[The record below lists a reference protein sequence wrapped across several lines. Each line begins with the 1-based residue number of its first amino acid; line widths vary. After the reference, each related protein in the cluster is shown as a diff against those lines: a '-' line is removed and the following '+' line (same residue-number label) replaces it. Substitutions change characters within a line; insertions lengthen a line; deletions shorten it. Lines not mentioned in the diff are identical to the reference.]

1 MKQVLSRIVPKTLAG
16 QLIALLIVVLLIG
29 QVINLTLIVGERRIQ
44 LRTVQYRN
52 FISETVEHVKRLPE
66 FDDAE
71 VPFSVLQNEK
81 MPGAFFITKK
91 NHAAIAPRAQR
102 LEKYENLYADS
113 LRAAG
118 IEPLSVM
125 VVRLDKL
132 RAGQRL
138 PPPPRARENGR
149 RPPPRRR
156 PGERPRSDR
165 QGGDRQGQDRGPGRP
180 GEFRPP
186 NPNTASDPD
195 MQVLIL
201 SAELRPGIWFNA
213 QVPHYALA
221 AITSRL
227 LLATAILLGLTV
239 LAVWVFARRITRPLS
254 ELTTATGQL
263 GRGENITE
271 LTEHGPQDIREAAAA
286 FNTMRERLTRVMDTQ
301 RTMLRAVGHD
311 LRTPLTALRIR
322 AENIPED
329 AGRKKF
335 IATLDDMKVITE
347 EILSWSKDISGLEE
361 NVAVDLE
368 ALLSSL
374 IDDFQDQG
382 KDVKLLECKP
392 LIANLRRVSLKRAV
406 QNLIDNAVKYGKSAR
421 VSLEH
426 KNDRITIHI
435 DDDGPGIPA
444 DKMEEVMKPFVRL
457 EMSRSK
463 ETGGTGLGL
472 SIAETI
478 IQVSGGRLE
487 LSNRKEG
494 GLRASIILPDTS
506 V

>member
-1 MKQVLSRIVPKTLAG
+1 VKKLLSRIFPQTLAG
-16 QLIALLIVVLLIG
+16 QLIALLVIVLLIG
-29 QVINLTLIVGERRIQ
+29 QVINLALIVGERRIQ
-44 LRTVQYRN
+44 LRTIQYKN
-52 FISETVEHVKRLPE
+52 FIFETVEHVKKMPE
-66 FDDAE
+66 FEDREA
-71 VPFSVLQNEK
+71 PFSVQQNEK
-81 MPGAFFITKK
+81 LPGAFFIGLR
-91 NHAAIAPRAQR
+91 NHAALSPKAHR
-102 LEKYENLYADS
+102 LEEYETLYADS

-118 IEPLSVM
+118 MEPLSVM

-132 RAGQRL
+132 RTDQRPL
-138 PPPPRARENGR
+138 PPPRLRENGW

-156 PGERPRSDR
+156 SGEWPRSDMPKS
-165 QGGDRQGQDRGPGRP
+165 DRLGEDRGPRRP
-180 GEFRPP
+180 GGFRPP
-186 NPNTASDPD
+186 NPNNASAPD
-195 MQVLIL
+195 MQVLVL

-213 QVPHYALA
+213 QVPHYALE

-239 LAVWVFARRITRPLS
+239 LAVWIFARRITRPLS
-254 ELTTATGQL
+254 ELTTATDKL
-263 GRGENITE
+263 GRGEPVVA
-271 LTEHGPQDIREAAAA
+271 LDEHGPQDIKKAAAA
-286 FNTMRERLTRVMDTQ
+286 FNTMRTRLTRVMDTQ

-329 AGRKKF
+329 AGRDKF

-361 NVAVDLE
+361 LAPVDLE

-382 KDVKLLECKP
+382 DDVELVDCAP

-421 VSLEH
+421 VSVVH
-426 KNDRITIHI
+426 KNNRITIYI
-435 DDDGPGIPA
+435 DDDGPGIPNG
-444 DKMEEVMKPFVRL
+444 KMEEVTKPFVRL
-457 EMSRSK
+457 ETSRSK
-463 ETGGTGLGL
+463 QTGGTGLGL

-478 IQVSGGRLE
+478 IQASGGRLE
-487 LSNRKEG
+487 LHNRKEG